1 MGVAV
6 HMTRIGGRGPNEL
19 RPVEISRGYNKYAEG
34 SVFIRVGDT
43 HVICTATVEDKVPP
57 FLKGTGQG
65 WVTAEY
71 GMLPRSTQE
80 RNQREAAKGK
90 QGGRT
95 LEIQRL
101 IGRAL
106 RGVVNL
112 ERIGERTVTIDCD
125 VIQADGGT
133 RTASITGGFI
143 AMVDALNFCRLLD
156 APGEVPVVRDW
167 LAATSVGIIDGEK
180 RLDLCYEEDSSAQVD
195 MNIVMTG
202 KGEIIEIQG
211 TAEGHPF
218 TQTDMMDL
226 FELATKGVKE
236 LIALEKQLLGDA
248 GRHIGRVSA
257 R

>member
-1 MGVAV
+1 
-6 HMTRIGGRGPNEL
+6 MTRVGGRGSDQL
-19 RPVEISRGYNKYAEG
+19 RTVEISRGYNKYAEG

-43 HVICTATVEDKVPP
+43 HVVCTATVDDRVPP

-80 RNQREAAKGK
+80 RNQREAAKGR

-95 LEIQRL
+95 MEIQRM

-112 ERIGERTVTIDCD
+112 DRIGERTVTLDCD

-133 RTASITGGFI
+133 RTAAITGGFI

-156 APGEVPVVRDW
+156 VEGDTPVVRDW
-167 LAATSVGIIDGEK
+167 LAATSVGVINGEK
-180 RLDLCYEEDSSAQVD
+180 LLDLSYEEDSIAEVD
-195 MNIVMTG
+195 MNVVMTG
-202 KGEIIEIQG
+202 RGGIIEIQG
-211 TAEGHPF
+211 TAEGRPF
-218 TQTDMMDL
+218 TQSDMLEL
-226 FELATKGVKE
+226 FNLASKGISD
-236 LIALEKQLLGDA
+236 LIALQKNLLGET
-248 GRHIGRVSA
+248 GRYIGRGPS

>member
-1 MGVAV
+1 
-6 HMTRIGGRGPNEL
+6 MTRVGGRGSDQL
-19 RPVEISRGYNKYAEG
+19 RTVEISRGYNKYAEG

-43 HVICTATVEDKVPP
+43 HVVCTATVDDRVPP

-80 RNQREAAKGK
+80 RNQREAAKGR

-95 LEIQRL
+95 MEIQRM

-112 ERIGERTVTIDCD
+112 DRIGERTVTLDCD

-133 RTASITGGFI
+133 RTAAITGGFI

-156 APGEVPVVRDW
+156 VEGDTPVVRDW
-167 LAATSVGIIDGEK
+167 LAATSVGVINGEK
-180 RLDLCYEEDSSAQVD
+180 LLDLSYEEDSIAEVD
-195 MNIVMTG
+195 MNVVMTG
-202 KGEIIEIQG
+202 RGGIIEIQG
-211 TAEGHPF
+211 TAEGRPF
-218 TQTDMMDL
+218 TQSDMLEL
-226 FELATKGVKE
+226 FNLASKG
-236 LIALEKQLLGDA
+236 IS
-248 GRHIGRVSA
+248 I
-257 R
+257 

>member
-1 MGVAV
+1 
-6 HMTRIGGRGPNEL
+6 MTRVGGRGSDQL
-19 RPVEISRGYNKYAEG
+19 RTVEISRGYNKYAEG

-43 HVICTATVEDKVPP
+43 HVVCTATVDDRVPP

-80 RNQREAAKGK
+80 RNQREAAKGR

-95 LEIQRL
+95 MEIQRM

-112 ERIGERTVTIDCD
+112 DRIGERTVTLDCD

-133 RTASITGGFI
+133 RTAAITGGFI

-156 APGEVPVVRDW
+156 VEGDTPVVRDW
-167 LAATSVGIIDGEK
+167 LAATSVGVINGEK
-180 RLDLCYEEDSSAQVD
+180 LLDLSYEEDSIAEVD
-195 MNIVMTG
+195 MNVVMTG
-202 KGEIIEIQG
+202 RGGIIEIQG
-211 TAEGHPF
+211 TAEGRPF
-218 TQTDMMDL
+218 TQSDMLEL
-226 FELATKGVKE
+226 FNLASKGISD
-236 LIALEKQLLGDA
+236 LIALQKNLLGET
-248 GRHIGRVSA
+248 GRYIGRGSS

>member
-1 MGVAV
+1 
-6 HMTRIGGRGPNEL
+6 MTRVGGRGSDQL
-19 RPVEISRGYNKYAEG
+19 RTVEISRGYNKYAEG

-43 HVICTATVEDKVPP
+43 HVVCTATVDDRVPP

-80 RNQREAAKGK
+80 RNQREAAKGR

-95 LEIQRL
+95 MEIQRM

-112 ERIGERTVTIDCD
+112 DRIGERTVTLDCD

-133 RTASITGGFI
+133 RTAAITGGFI

-156 APGEVPVVRDW
+156 VEGDTPVVRDW
-167 LAATSVGIIDGEK
+167 LAATSVGVINGEK
-180 RLDLCYEEDSSAQVD
+180 LLDLSYEEDSIAEVD
-195 MNIVMTG
+195 MNVVMTG
-202 KGEIIEIQG
+202 RGGIIEIQG
-211 TAEGHPF
+211 TAEGRPF
-218 TQTDMMDL
+218 TQSDMLEL
-226 FELATKGVKE
+226 FNLASKGISDS
-236 LIALEKQLLGDA
+236 IALQKNLLGET
-248 GRHIGRVSA
+248 GRYIGRGSS